1 MKIGIIGL
9 GYVGYSLCLLY
20 SSRHSVFA
28 VDIDESK
35 VENLNQRL
43 PILKDKDADYIL
55 DKKDLNLSCST
66 NIQHVSKCDVIFV
79 CLPTNFISKNS
90 AFDTHLIQETLQK
103 LIDLSDKETFYI
115 IKSTVPIGFTKQ
127 MNEFFK
133 TDRIVFSPEFLREG
147 SAINDN
153 LFPDRII
160 LGSSAK
166 YHDQLLD
173 LLKSI
178 TKTNEMKLFGMSS
191 CEAESVKLMSN
202 SFLAMRVAFFNEL
215 DSMSMELGLSSKN
228 IIDGVSADN
237 RVGNYYNNPS
247 FGYGGY
253 CLPKD
258 TRQLRSQTKK
268 ISHNTIFSS
277 IIISNND
284 RINFLAEKI
293 LKSGVNL
300 IGIYGLAMK
309 KGSDNFRESAILKL
323 IEAIQIKS
331 DVNIII
337 YDPDNF
343 GLQIKGIS
351 LEKNFQNFVESSE
364 IIVANR
370 MDSKISPYINKIFTR
385 DVYDRD

>member
-1 MKIGIIGL
+1 MK
-9 GYVGYSLCLLY
+9 
-20 SSRHSVFA
+20 SSEAEA
-28 VDIDESK
+28 V
-35 VENLNQRL
+35 
-43 PILKDKDADYIL
+43 
-55 DKKDLNLSCST
+55 
-66 NIQHVSKCDVIFV
+66 
-79 CLPTNFISKNS
+79 
-90 AFDTHLIQETLQK
+90 
-103 LIDLSDKETFYI
+103 
-115 IKSTVPIGFTKQ
+115 
-127 MNEFFK
+127 
-133 TDRIVFSPEFLREG
+133 
-147 SAINDN
+147 
-153 LFPDRII
+153 
-160 LGSSAK
+160 
-166 YHDQLLD
+166 
-173 LLKSI
+173 
-178 TKTNEMKLFGMSS
+178 KLF
-191 CEAESVKLMSN
+191 SN
-202 SFLAMRVAFFNEL
+202 TYLAMRIAYFNEL
-215 DSMSMELGLSSKN
+215 DSYCEIHKLDTSKV
-228 IIDGVSADN
+228 ISGISGDP
-237 RVGNYYNNPS
+237 RIGNYYNNPS

>member
-20 SSRHSVFA
+20 SSRYSVCA

-35 VENLNQRL
+35 VKNLNQRL
-43 PILKDKDADYIL
+43 PILKDKDADHIL

-66 NIQHVSKCDVIFV
+66 NINHLSKCEVIFL
-79 CLPTNFISKNS
+79 CLPTNFISKNN
-90 AFDTHLIQETLQK
+90 AFDTNLIQKTLQK
-103 LIDLSDKETFYI
+103 LIDISDKETFYI
-115 IKSTVPIGFTKQ
+115 IKSTVPIGFTKK

-147 SAINDN
+147 SAISDN
-153 LFPDRII
+153 LYPDRVI
-160 LGSSAK
+160 LGGSVQ
-166 YHDQLLD
+166 YHDKLLG

-178 TKTNEMKLFGMSS
+178 TKTNEVKLFGMSS
-191 CEAESVKLMSN
+191 CEAESVKLLSN
-202 SFLAMRVAFFNEL
+202 SYLAMRVAFFNEL
-215 DSMSMELGLSSKN
+215 DSMSMELGLNAKN

-258 TRQLRSQTKK
+258 TKQLRSQTNK

-277 IIISNND
+277 IIISNSD
-284 RINFLAEKI
+284 RINFLAKKI
-293 LKSGVNL
+293 LKLGVNF

-309 KGSDNFRESAILKL
+309 KGSDNFRESAMLKL
-323 IEAIQIKS
+323 IEAIQIKDS
-331 DVNIII
+331 INIVI

-343 GLQIKGIS
+343 GLQIEGIS
-351 LEKNFQNFVESSE
+351 LEKNFQKFVESSE
-364 IIVANR
+364 IILANR
-370 MDSKISPYINKIFTR
+370 MDRKISPYINKIFTR

>member
-28 VDIDESK
+28 VDVDESK
-35 VENLNQRL
+35 VKNLNKRL
-43 PILKDKDADYIL
+43 PILKDKDADHIL
-55 DKKDLNLSCST
+55 DKQDLNLSCST
-66 NIQHVSKCDVIFV
+66 KINHLSKCEVIFL
-79 CLPTNFISKNS
+79 CLPTNFISKNN
-90 AFDTHLIQETLQK
+90 AFDTDLIKKTLQK
-103 LIDLSDKETFYI
+103 LIDISDKETFYI
-115 IKSTVPIGFTKQ
+115 IKSTVPIGFTKK
-127 MNEFFK
+127 MNEFFE

-147 SAINDN
+147 SAIRDN
-153 LFPDRII
+153 LYPDRII
-160 LGSSAK
+160 LGGSFQ
-166 YHDQLLD
+166 YHDQLLG

-178 TKTNEMKLFGMSS
+178 TKTNEVKLFGMSS

-202 SFLAMRVAFFNEL
+202 SYLAMRVAFFNEL
-215 DSMSMELGLSSKN
+215 DSMSMELGLNAKN

-258 TRQLRSQTKK
+258 TKQLRSQTKK
-268 ISHNTIFSS
+268 ISHNAIFSS
-277 IIISNND
+277 IIISNSD
-284 RINFLAEKI
+284 RINFLAKKI
-293 LKSGVNL
+293 LKLGVNF

-309 KGSDNFRESAILKL
+309 KDSDNFRESAMLKL
-323 IEAIQIKS
+323 IEAIKIKDS
-331 DVNIII
+331 IDIVI

-343 GLQIKGIS
+343 GLQIEGIS
-351 LEKNFQNFVESSE
+351 LEKNFQKFVESSE

-370 MDSKISPYINKIFTR
+370 MDRKISPYINKIFTR